1 MKAIVIEKFGGP
13 ESLVIKDVKTP
24 EPKEGFV
31 LIEVKAFGVNHAE
44 MHMRKGEWAESM
56 PISGIECVGVV
67 RGCPGGEFEEGTP
80 VAALMGGLGRSI
92 NGSYAEYT
100 LAPVSGVVA
109 LGPKEEPILSWDK
122 LAALPET
129 YATAWTTL
137 HRNLEINKGQKLLI
151 RGGTSSFGRAA
162 VNLAIQAGTRVA
174 ATTRKEERFAHL
186 KKLGAEDVLLE
197 RPDLSELGDI
207 GKFDAVLNLVG
218 NSVLLDSLKLL
229 RRGGRTCLA
238 GFLGGLAPVANF
250 NPLLQMPS
258 GVHFS
263 FFGSFVFGQPEF
275 PLSDV
280 PLKEIVQMASD
291 GKIKAEPWKV
301 FKFSEIQEAH
311 RLMEASQAEGKM
323 VVLVN

>member
-151 RGGTSSFGRAA
+151 RGGTSSFGRSSC
-162 VNLAIQAGTRVA
+162 Q
-174 ATTRKEERFAHL
+174 F
-186 KKLGAEDVLLE
+186 
-197 RPDLSELGDI
+197 GDT
-207 GKFDAVLNLVG
+207 
-218 NSVLLDSLKLL
+218 SRYTS
-229 RRGGRTCLA
+229 C
-238 GFLGGLAPVANF
+238 
-250 NPLLQMPS
+250 
-258 GVHFS
+258 
-263 FFGSFVFGQPEF
+263 
-275 PLSDV
+275 SDY
-280 PLKEIVQMASD
+280 
-291 GKIKAEPWKV
+291 
-301 FKFSEIQEAH
+301 
-311 RLMEASQAEGKM
+311 
-323 VVLVN
+323 